1 MQRCN
6 AAGCCPR
13 ARAARPG
20 IVYLARE
27 RGLDFDSLSVSALSH
42 CQFATTTTIRG
53 RGRDV
58 LLPLS
63 LAGDGRPRS
72 RDLLLSCCCW
82 QWHWHWLRFRL
93 LSQQVRTR
101 RAGME
106 MEPSAAAH

>member
-1 MQRCN
+1 MTFKELTL
-6 AAGCCPR
+6 
-13 ARAARPG
+13 
-20 IVYLARE
+20 VYLARE

-42 CQFATTTTIRG
+42 CQFATTTTTIRG

-82 QWHWHWLRFRL
+82 QWHWRRFRL